1 MDKIHYYTFSKDDF
15 MLKELIEYIRESQ
28 TGSDIDNYLDS
39 KYIHLTDA
47 HYDQIAGA
55 MSQGELS
62 SKKASDCPAERFF
75 LHFNETI
82 LFLNKS
88 TQGQHS
94 VYDVELVKD
103 TNYSIEKV
111 NEDESKNL
119 KFVSFSINDDYQPT
133 LIKRVTTSETID
145 EQEKQQ
151 TVQSVIP
158 ALRGFMSAISD

>member
-1 MDKIHYYTFSKDDF
+1 
-15 MLKELIEYIRESQ
+15 MLKELIEYIKEGQ

-82 LFLNKS
+82 LFVNKS
-88 TQGQHS
+88 NQGQHS
-94 VYDVELVKD
+94 IYDVELVKD

-111 NEDESKNL
+111 DESDLKNL
-119 KFVSFSINDDYQPT
+119 AFVSFSINDDYQPA
-133 LIKRVTTSETID
+133 LIKRVTTSETLD

-151 TVQSVIP
+151 TMQSVIP
-158 ALRGFMSAISD
+158 VLRGFMSAISD

>member
-1 MDKIHYYTFSKDDF
+1 
-15 MLKELIEYIRESQ
+15 MLKELIKYIKEGQ

-55 MSQGELS
+55 ISQGELS

-82 LFLNKS
+82 LFVNKS

-111 NEDESKNL
+111 DESDSKNL
-119 KFVSFSINDDYQPT
+119 AFVSFSINDDYQPT

-151 TVQSVIP
+151 TIQSVMP
-158 ALRGFMSAISD
+158 VLRGFMSAISD

>member
-1 MDKIHYYTFSKDDF
+1 
-15 MLKELIEYIRESQ
+15 MLKELIEYIKEGQ

-55 MSQGELS
+55 MSQGKLS

-82 LFLNKS
+82 LFVKKS
-88 TQGQHS
+88 NQGQHS
-94 VYDVELVKD
+94 IYDVELVKD

-111 NEDESKNL
+111 DEGDSKNL
-119 KFVSFSINDDYQPT
+119 VFVSFSINDDYQPT

-151 TVQSVIP
+151 TIQSVMP
-158 ALRGFMSAISD
+158 VLRGFMSAISD

>member
-1 MDKIHYYTFSKDDF
+1 
-15 MLKELIEYIRESQ
+15 MLKELIEYIKEGQ

-82 LFLNKS
+82 LFVIKT
-88 TQGQHS
+88 TQEQHS
-94 VYDVELVKD
+94 VYDVELVQN

-111 NEDESKNL
+111 DEDELKNL
-119 KFVSFSINDDYQPT
+119 AFVSFSINDDYQPT
-133 LIKRVTTSETID
+133 LIKRVTTSETVD
-145 EQEKQQ
+145 KKEKQQ
-151 TVQSVIP
+151 IIQSVMP
-158 ALRGFMSAISD
+158 VLRGFMCAISD

>member
-1 MDKIHYYTFSKDDF
+1 
-15 MLKELIEYIRESQ
+15 MLKELIEYIKEGQ
-28 TGSDIDNYLDS
+28 NGSDIDNYLDS

-82 LFLNKS
+82 LFVNKS
-88 TQGQHS
+88 NQGQHS
-94 VYDVELVKD
+94 IYEVELVND
-103 TNYSIEKV
+103 TNYSIDKV
-111 NEDESKNL
+111 DESDLKNL
-119 KFVSFSINDDYQPT
+119 AFVSFSINDDYQPA
-133 LIKRVTTSETID
+133 LIKRVTTSETLD

-151 TVQSVIP
+151 TMQSVIP
-158 ALRGFMSAISD
+158 VLRGFMSAISD

>member
-1 MDKIHYYTFSKDDF
+1 
-15 MLKELIEYIRESQ
+15 MLKELIEYIKEGQ

-82 LFLNKS
+82 LFVNKS
-88 TQGQHS
+88 NQGQHS
-94 VYDVELVKD
+94 IYDVELVND
-103 TNYSIEKV
+103 TNYSIDKV
-111 NEDESKNL
+111 DESDLKNL
-119 KFVSFSINDDYQPT
+119 AFVSFSINDDYQPT

-151 TVQSVIP
+151 TIQSVIP
-158 ALRGFMSAISD
+158 VLRGFMSAISD

>member
-1 MDKIHYYTFSKDDF
+1 
-15 MLKELIEYIRESQ
+15 MLKELIEYIKEGQ

-82 LFLNKS
+82 LFVNKS
-88 TQGQHS
+88 TQRQHS
-94 VYDVELVKD
+94 IYDVELVKD
-103 TNYSIEKV
+103 TNYSIEKWMKV
-111 NEDESKNL
+111 TSKNL
-119 KFVSFSINDDYQPT
+119 AFVSFSINDDYQPT

-151 TVQSVIP
+151 TMQSVIP
-158 ALRGFMSAISD
+158 VLRGFMSAISD

>member
-1 MDKIHYYTFSKDDF
+1 
-15 MLKELIEYIRESQ
+15 MLKELIEYIREGQ

-82 LFLNKS
+82 LFVNKS
-88 TQGQHS
+88 NQGQHS
-94 VYDVELVKD
+94 IYDVELVND
-103 TNYSIEKV
+103 TNYSIDKV
-111 NEDESKNL
+111 DESDLKNL
-119 KFVSFSINDDYQPT
+119 VFVSFSINDDYQPA
-133 LIKRVTTSETID
+133 LIKRVTTSETLD

-151 TVQSVIP
+151 TMQSVIP
-158 ALRGFMSAISD
+158 VLRGFMSAISD